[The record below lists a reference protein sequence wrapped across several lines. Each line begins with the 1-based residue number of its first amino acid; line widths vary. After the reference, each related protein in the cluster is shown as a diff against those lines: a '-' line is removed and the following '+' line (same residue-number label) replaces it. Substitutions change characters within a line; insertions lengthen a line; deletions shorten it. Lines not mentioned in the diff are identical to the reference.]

1 MHAQQKMPIATPV
14 SPAPAGARNGHAM
27 LVSPLSDIAGKY
39 ALLLKYS
46 DKARAAELHMSSFPD
61 DLRESFRR
69 EAVANPARIPEIAA
83 RLAAEERKRSSR
95 FGDPKLDALYRK
107 LGSWGPD
114 AQSEFQQVV
123 ELLKGE
129 VDPEQVFDQIVGR
142 MDRRSCKRE
151 AASVV
156 QLIETPQAL
165 EQRRRR
171 AEEIAGEIEN
181 LRRVSESRYL
191 AAEPEAPQKAGL
203 PHTSVANSNCRG
215 EAVERTESAGEAPTV
230 PVVAVPAMPQ
240 LPPRML
246 PGTRLSVRPPH
257 WAAAAAVASVVVAV
271 MSCVGFGLMVPPT
284 GAADLA
290 HRPAVADE
298 PRQAMQQEA
307 TVNVAAI
314 RAAETRTA
322 ELRAAEEIARAEAA
336 LRREEETRLAKVEE
350 EKAQVEAA
358 QQIAKAE
365 AETGLAAQ
373 EAEQRQAAES
383 RPTPEAAEAGL
394 NLSERDHKRV
404 QVALTALGHQTP
416 ATGYFG
422 PITRAMIADWQKTQ
436 GLPSSGFLDASQ
448 LATLSAK
455 TASAEAEA
463 GLTLSERDHKRVQL
477 ALTALGHQTPA
488 TGYFGPIT
496 RAMIADWQRTQGL
509 PSSGFLDAAQL
520 AALYAKTEP
529 AEAEADL
536 NLSELDH
543 KRAQLALTALGHQ
556 TPATGYFGPITRAMI
571 ADWQRT
577 QGLPS
582 SGFLDSAQ
590 LAALYAQTV
599 PSLPVYDQRKSQE
612 PREGL

>member
-1 MHAQQKMPIATPV
+1 
-14 SPAPAGARNGHAM
+14 
-27 LVSPLSDIAGKY
+27 
-39 ALLLKYS
+39 
-46 DKARAAELHMSSFPD
+46 
-61 DLRESFRR
+61 
-69 EAVANPARIPEIAA
+69 
-83 RLAAEERKRSSR
+83 
-95 FGDPKLDALYRK
+95 
-107 LGSWGPD
+107 
-114 AQSEFQQVV
+114 
-123 ELLKGE
+123 
-129 VDPEQVFDQIVGR
+129 
-142 MDRRSCKRE
+142 
-151 AASVV
+151 
-156 QLIETPQAL
+156 
-165 EQRRRR
+165 
-171 AEEIAGEIEN
+171 
-181 LRRVSESRYL
+181 
-191 AAEPEAPQKAGL
+191 
-203 PHTSVANSNCRG
+203 
-215 EAVERTESAGEAPTV
+215 
-230 PVVAVPAMPQ
+230 
-240 LPPRML
+240 
-246 PGTRLSVRPPH
+246 
-257 WAAAAAVASVVVAV
+257 
-271 MSCVGFGLMVPPT
+271 MVPPT

-448 LATLSAK
+448 LAALFAK
-455 TASAEAEA
+455 TSSASSMRQIESPEAEA
-463 GLTLSERDHKRVQL
+463 GLTLSERDHKRVQP

-520 AALYAKTEP
+520 AALYAKTAP
-529 AEAEADL
+529 AEAEASKT
-536 NLSELDH
+536 NRHRS
-543 KRAQLALTALGHQ
+543 
-556 TPATGYFGPITRAMI
+556 PAA
-571 ADWQRT
+571 
-577 QGLPS
+577 
-582 SGFLDSAQ
+582 
-590 LAALYAQTV
+590 
-599 PSLPVYDQRKSQE
+599 
-612 PREGL
+612 